1 MKCQGAGK
9 SAAVFLEQPLCQQ
22 EFEIESHQEGK
33 TMRFSGIH
41 RLVLSLLVGITSTT
55 LAQTPAEVTPLEEG
69 KPLLRDLAVGQAHNY
84 QIKLQAGQCARIEV
98 EQRGINVLLNVFAP
112 DGKYLFWLDKEWSTT
127 GLERALI
134 VAEVAGDYRLWIAPQ
149 APPNANNI
157 PPGQYQVLLTEAQ
170 TATEQEQRQFR
181 AQNLLAEALQRGYQ
195 KDERERAQGAS
206 RAEEWVRLYSGLGD
220 DKENASIFGLL
231 GDYYFSQRE
240 YTKGDEYY
248 RQSVAYWRRVGDPR
262 QLALTLDRIGGQ
274 HYNVRAFQK
283 AAEYKQQALLLW
295 RNLGARREEAWV
307 LNMLGYSY
315 LRLRD
320 IQRSLASFEQTL
332 TLARELMDGVM
343 EVDALQNIANV
354 HGWMEE
360 PEKSLDYLQQA
371 LQVAE
376 RVGAKRSLANILAE
390 LPDRIAFLGE
400 KLSAIQIMRKDPVK
414 AREFLAMY
422 EKSRDLYRGLNDPSE
437 AEPLSM
443 IAIWQA
449 HNGQREAALET
460 AERALQLSQS
470 MSQLP
475 RSALKASIAWAYSVL
490 GDLDKCIALQEEAVR
505 DFNGDHDGSAN
516 LLQNLAGS
524 LRKAGRLMEA
534 RERMEEAIR
543 IKESLRSRLTDQE
556 HRTNV
561 STDLARSYSAYA
573 DLLMQIHAQKPE
585 PALLEQA
592 FVATERARARSLLD
606 LLNEAR
612 AEIRSDVD
620 PALLARETTLQQKL
634 NALTPLPNDSRKQ
647 QRLEANKESI
657 NATLD
662 ELRTVRAQIRRAN
675 PRFAE
680 LTEPQPPNLHE
691 IQAQLLDSDTML
703 LSYALGETRSFVWA
717 ITPDA
722 ITAYELPAREEITK
736 LTRRVYELLTTPQR
750 LTGLSA
756 AQQQKRLTEAEAQYQ
771 IEAAALSQMLLGP
784 VAAQLGQKRLL
795 IVAPEALQYLPFGVL
810 PECGMRNAECGLAAP
825 ASPSLRLQKT
835 PRRFAA
841 KQSAIRNPQ
850 SAFPLIVN
858 HEIISL
864 PSVSVMM
871 LLRQEL
877 AARKPAPKAVA
888 VLADPV
894 FEANDARLKNKALAK
909 AETNP
914 VASSALARSLRS
926 FDGRAGLARLLLSRD
941 EAEAIAATVP
951 ENARLK
957 ALDFKASRAAAMN
970 TELSQYRIVHF
981 ATHGLLNAER
991 PELSG
996 LVFSMVNEQGQP
1008 QDGFL
1013 RLHEIYNLKLPAE
1026 LVVLSACQSGLGKD
1040 IKGEGMIGLTRGFMY
1055 AGAARVVASLWRVD
1069 DYATSVLMKKFYR
1082 GMLQEKLP
1090 AAAALRKAQIE
1101 MWRQQQWQAPFYWGA
1116 FVLQGEWKYRF

>member
-9 SAAVFLEQPLCQQ
+9 SVAVILGQPLCQQ
-22 EFEIESHQEGK
+22 EFEIESHQGGK

-112 DGKYLFWLDKEWSTT
+112 DGKYLFWLDKEWNIT
-127 GLERALI
+127 GTERAII
-134 VAEVAGDYRLWIAPQ
+134 VAEVAGNYRLWIAPQ
-149 APPNANNI
+149 APPNAKNI
-157 PPGQYQVLLTEAQ
+157 PPGKYEVRLTALQ
-170 TATEQEQRQFR
+170 TATEQAQRLFQ
-181 AQNLLAEALQRGYQ
+181 AQILFAAAKQRGYSS
-195 KDERERAQGAS
+195 DEKVKAEGIKQAQ
-206 RAEEWVRLYSGLGD
+206 EWLRLYRNDGD
-220 DKENASIFGLL
+220 TDAILEMLRLL
-231 GDYYFSQRE
+231 GGHAIAQRNFTQSADYHQQMITLVQQTGDQRRLGFTLQDISFQYHSVRE
-240 YTKGDEYY
+240 YQTAVDYKLQE
-248 RQSVAYWRRVGDPR
+248 
-262 QLALTLDRIGGQ
+262 LAIWQRLEDRSL
-274 HYNVRAFQK
+274 
-283 AAEYKQQALLLW
+283 QAW
-295 RNLGARREEAWV
+295 AW
-307 LNMLGYSY
+307 NMLGLQY
-315 LRLRD
+315 LRLRQVEKALD
-320 IQRSLASFEQTL
+320 AHAQRLAIV
-332 TLARELMDGVM
+332 RELKDTKL
-343 EVDALQNIANV
+343 EADTLQNIANV
-354 HGWMEE
+354 YGWMEE
-360 PEKSLDYLQQA
+360 PAKSLDYVMQA
-371 LQVAE
+371 LRVAE
-376 RVGAKRSLANILAE
+376 NAGAKWTQASILAE
-390 LPDRIAFLGE
+390 LPDRIAVKEGFF
-400 KLSAIQIMRKDPVK
+400 SALQWIKKDP
-414 AREFLAMY
+414 ARQPEFLAMY
-422 EKSRDLYRGLNDPSE
+422 EKSRALFRELNDPYE

-449 HNGQREAALET
+449 HNGQREAALAS
-460 AERALQLSQS
+460 AERALQLSQA

-475 RSALKASIAWAYSVL
+475 RNGLKASIVAVYSVL
-490 GDLDKCIALQEEAVR
+490 GDSDKAIAMQEEAVR
-505 DFNGDHDGSAN
+505 DFNGDFDGSAN
-516 LLQNLAGS
+516 LLRGLANLLS
-524 LRKAGRLMEA
+524 KAGRLMEA
-534 RERMEEAIR
+534 RARMEEAIR
-543 IKESLRSRLTDQE
+543 IKESLRARLSDQE

-561 STDLARSYSAYA
+561 STDLARAYGFYA
-573 DLLMQIHAQKPE
+573 DLLMQMYGQKPE
-585 PALLEQA
+585 ALLLEEA
-592 FVATERARARSLLD
+592 FLATERARARSLLD
-606 LLNEAR
+606 LLVEAR
-612 AEIRSDVD
+612 AKIRSDVD
-620 PALLARETTLQQKL
+620 PALLAREATLQQKL
-634 NALTPLPNDSRKQ
+634 NDLTPRPNDPRKEQ
-647 QRLEANKESI
+647 LLEANQQAI
-657 NATLD
+657 NNTLD
-662 ELRTVRAQIRRAN
+662 DLRQVRAQIRQAN

-680 LTEPQPPNLHE
+680 LTEPQPPTLRE
-691 IQAQLLDSDTML
+691 IQTQLLDADTML
-703 LSYALGETRSFVWA
+703 LSYALGENRSFVWA

-722 ITAYELPAREEITK
+722 IKAYELPAREEITK

-795 IVAPEALQYLPFGVL
+795 IVAPEALQYLPFGAL

-850 SAFPLIVN
+850 SAIPLIVR
-858 HEIISL
+858 HEIITL

-877 AARKPAPKAVA
+877 AQRKPAPKAVA

-894 FEANDARLKNKALAK
+894 FDANDSRVKGKALAK
-909 AETNP
+909 TE
-914 VASSALARSLRS
+914 VAPATSSALARSLRS
-926 FDGRAGLARLLLSRD
+926 FDTRAGLARLLLSRD

-957 ALDFKASRAAAMN
+957 ALDFKASRAEAMN
-970 TELSQYRIVHF
+970 AALGQYRIVHF

-996 LVFSMVNEQGQP
+996 LVFSLVDGQGKP

-1026 LVVLSACQSGLGKD
+1026 LVVLSACQTGLGKD

-1082 GMLQEKLP
+1082 GMLQERLP

-1101 MWRQQQWQAPFYWGA
+1101 MWQQKQWQSPFYWGA
-1116 FVLQGEWKYRF
+1116 FVLQGEWK

>member
-1 MKCQGAGK
+1 
-9 SAAVFLEQPLCQQ
+9 
-22 EFEIESHQEGK
+22 
-33 TMRFSGIH
+33 MR
-41 RLVLSLLVGITSTT
+41 LY
-55 LAQTPAEVTPLEEG
+55 
-69 KPLLRDLAVGQAHNY
+69 RDLG
-84 QIKLQAGQCARIEV
+84 
-98 EQRGINVLLNVFAP
+98 
-112 DGKYLFWLDKEWSTT
+112 S
-127 GLERALI
+127 
-134 VAEVAGDYRLWIAPQ
+134 
-149 APPNANNI
+149 
-157 PPGQYQVLLTEAQ
+157 
-170 TATEQEQRQFR
+170 
-181 AQNLLAEALQRGYQ
+181 
-195 KDERERAQGAS
+195 
-206 RAEEWVRLYSGLGD
+206 
-220 DKENASIFGLL
+220 DKENAKILALL
-231 GDYYFSQRE
+231 GDYSVELRE
-240 YTKGDEYY
+240 FKKSEEYY
-248 RQSVAYWRRVGDPR
+248 QQLVALWSRVGDQR
-262 QLALTLDRIGGQ
+262 QLARILNLIAHQ
-274 HYNVRAFQK
+274 HFSFREYQK
-283 AAEYKQQALLLW
+283 AAEYFQKSLTLWRILGDRSQQA
-295 RNLGARREEAWV
+295 RA
-307 LNMLGYSY
+307 LNMLGYSF

-320 IQRSLASFEQTL
+320 IQRSLASFEQML

-360 PEKSLDYLQQA
+360 HEKSLDYAQQA
-371 LQVAE
+371 LRVAE

-390 LPDRIAFLGE
+390 LPDRIAFIGE

-422 EKSRDLYRGLNDPSE
+422 EKSRDLYRELNDPWE

-460 AERALQLSQS
+460 AERALQLSQA

-475 RSALKASIAWAYSVL
+475 RNGLKASIVSVYSVL
-490 GDLDKCIALQEEAVR
+490 GDSDKAIALQEEAVR
-505 DFNGDHDGSAN
+505 DFNGDYGGSAN
-516 LLQNLAGS
+516 LLRGLAS
-524 LRKAGRLMEA
+524 LLRKAGRLTEA
-534 RERMEEAIR
+534 RAHLEECIR
-543 IKESLRSRLTDQE
+543 IKESLRARLSDQE

-561 STDLARSYSAYA
+561 STDLAQAYSFYA

-612 AEIRSDVD
+612 ANLRSGVD
-620 PALLARETTLQQKL
+620 LSLLSREASLQQKL
-634 NALTPLPNDSRKQ
+634 NSLTLRANDPRKEQ
-647 QRLEANKESI
+647 LLAANKDAI
-657 NATLD
+657 NGTLE
-662 ELRTVRAQIRRAN
+662 ELRIVRAQIRQAS

-680 LTEPQPPNLHE
+680 LTEPQPPTVREL
-691 IQAQLLDSDTML
+691 QTQLLEADTML
-703 LSYALGETRSFVWA
+703 LAYALGDTRSFLWA
-717 ITPDA
+717 ITSDTIHSYQLPSRDQ
-722 ITAYELPAREEITK
+722 ITSA
-736 LTRRVYELLTTPQR
+736 TRRVYDLLTAPQR
-750 LTGLSA
+750 LSGLPP
-756 AQQQKRLTEAEAQYQ
+756 AQQQKQLQDAERQYQ

-784 VAAQLGQKRLL
+784 VAAQLGKKRLL
-795 IVAPEALQYLPFGVL
+795 IVAPEALQYLPFSVL
-810 PECGMRNAECGLAAP
+810 PVVSGQL
-825 ASPSLRLQKT
+825 SV
-835 PRRFAA
+835 A
-841 KQSAIRNPQ
+841 KPQ
-850 SAFPLIVN
+850 TKYNGQRTTDNGRPLIVD

-1101 MWRQQQWQAPFYWGA
+1101 MWRQQQWQSPFYWGA
-1116 FVLQGEWKYRF
+1116 FVLQGEWK